1 MSILLVNPPTPD
13 YMPNKEFILPTSLLS
28 LAAVLRKAGYSVS
41 ILDLNIYHPWEIP
54 ADQRSGYLKT
64 LLEEEISKHDPSL
77 AGIGCLFSGQ
87 FDSVMALA
95 AQIKELSPGVPVVIG
110 GMHPTIY
117 PQEILANCPEID
129 YVVIGEGERQLVA
142 LAGQIIN
149 GAPFPEELDGIAWRE
164 KGSVMH
170 RPKKSFIEN
179 LDELPMPAYDLLDL
193 PRYDHDTSKW
203 HNPKRLPFNRTVPII
218 SSRSCPCKCSF
229 CSMLLVM
236 GPKIRF
242 HSPIRIAD
250 ELDLLYRE
258 YGQTHFSFMDDNINL
273 NRNHILAIC
282 NEIRRRKLEIQFET
296 PNGLSVAP
304 LDREVMDSMVA
315 AGWVR
320 GAIAIESGSDY
331 IRNEV
336 MGKRLAREKIHEV
349 ARLAR
354 SYKQLYLKAYFII
367 GMPEETRETIQE
379 TYDMV
384 EELGLAETYVTNLL
398 PFPGTRV
405 FAQAMQ
411 DKLLVDDIN
420 IQDLWRTT
428 GFHYTDN
435 KRFYLKPYKMDLDEL
450 AHWRDK
456 FDSLLFDMKERWKTE
471 HRNGS

>member
-13 YMPNKEFILPTSLLS
+13 YMPNKEYILPSSLLS
-28 LAAVLRKAGYSVS
+28 LAAVLRQNNLEVA
-41 ILDLNIYHPWEIP
+41 ILDLNVSHPWEIP
-54 ADQRSGYLKT
+54 AEQRDSYIQSILKT
-64 LLEEEISKHDPSL
+64 EISTLNPQL
-77 AGIGCLFSGQ
+77 VGIGCLFSGQ
-87 FDSVMALA
+87 FESVIVLA
-95 AQIKELSPGVPVVIG
+95 SHIKQLAPHAPIVIG

-117 PQEILANCPEID
+117 PQEILTNCHEID

-142 LAGQIIN
+142 LAKLIIN
-149 GAPFPEELDGIAWRE
+149 GSPLPEEIDGIAWIE
-164 KGSVMH
+164 NGSVMH
-170 RPKKSFIEN
+170 RPKRTFIEH
-179 LDELPMPAYDLLDL
+179 LDDLPMPAYDLLDL
-193 PRYDHDTSKW
+193 SAYNHDTSKW
-203 HNPKRLPFNRTVPII
+203 HNPKQLTFHKTVPII

-242 HSPIRIAD
+242 HSPKRIVD
-250 ELDLLYRE
+250 ELELLYRD
-258 YGQTHFSFMDDNINL
+258 YGQNHFSFMDDNINL

-282 NEIRRRKLEIQFET
+282 NEIRLRNLNIQFET

-320 GAIAIESGSDY
+320 GAIAIESGSDH

-336 MGKRLAREKIHEV
+336 MGKRLAREKIYEV

-354 SYKQLYLKAYFII
+354 SYEQLYLKAYFII
-367 GMPEETRETIQE
+367 GMPEETPETLQA

-398 PFPGTRV
+398 PFPGTKV
-405 FAQAMQ
+405 FEQALR
-411 DKLLVDDIN
+411 DELLVDQLN
-420 IQDLWRTT
+420 PKELWRTT

-435 KRFYLKPYKMDLDEL
+435 KRFYLKPYKMELDEL
-450 AHWRDK
+450 AQWREK
-456 FDSLLFDMKERWKTE
+456 FDRLLLEMKERWKKE
-471 HRNGS
+471 RRNGL